1 MDMPPSE
8 QPPDAAGSV
17 IVDIGGDVGAAV
29 IYTSCELAGAEI
41 EIRAAGTEWDGSHTG
56 VWERQG
62 PGIAATAAVFGS
74 LRAGRYE
81 LRIKDA
87 VGTEHPAPVVIEGA
101 QVTQVTWAGATPVRS
116 EA

>member
-1 MDMPPSE
+1 MDMPSPE
-8 QPPDAAGSV
+8 QPPDAAGIV
-17 IVDIGGDVGAAV
+17 IVDIGGDAGAAV
-29 IYTSCELAGAEI
+29 IYTSCELVGAEI
-41 EIRAAGTEWDGSHTG
+41 EIRAAGTEWDGSHTA

-62 PGIAATAAVFGS
+62 PGITTTAAVFGS

-87 VGTEHPAPVVIEGA
+87 AGTEHPAPVVVEPA
-101 QVTQVTWAGATPVRS
+101 QVTWVTWAGATPMRS